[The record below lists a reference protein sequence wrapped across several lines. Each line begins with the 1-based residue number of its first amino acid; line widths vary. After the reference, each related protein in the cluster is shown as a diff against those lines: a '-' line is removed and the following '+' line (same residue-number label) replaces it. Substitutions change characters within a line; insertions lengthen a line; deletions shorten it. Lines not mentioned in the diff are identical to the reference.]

1 MSFLVSI
8 EGFDGVGKTTQAKL
22 LHNNLTKRSI
32 KSLIVREPGGTTL
45 AEKIREELNQNPSL
59 TSTTELLLFEVARS
73 DLVENVM
80 MPNLSD
86 GIIVVTDRYI
96 DSTLAYQGFG
106 RGLNLSK
113 VKQLNNISSL
123 GLLPEIT
130 FLLDMNVEDALRRV
144 SNRNED
150 PEEKQITKFEKETV
164 EFHQRVRNGFLE
176 IAKNNKAHIH
186 LADQFK
192 NHTISRKY
200 KAIVWGSPQ
209 DQMIEGYIERHKVN
223 RKKMSLNKNA
233 KGKFSKTLITLKK
246 TYKISSL
253 IECELKTGRTHQVR
267 LHMTSINYP
276 IVGDKVYGKSKIN
289 QFGKNKDSFNQFL
302 ILKNFNRH
310 ALHAYHLGFQHPKS
324 NKYIEFNSELPLD
337 MKNLLDLLVKY

>member
-22 LHNNLTKRSI
+22 LHNNLTKLSI

-45 AEKIREELNQNPSL
+45 AEKIREELNQNSSL
-59 TSTTELLLFEVARS
+59 TNTTELLLFEVARS
-73 DLVENVM
+73 DLVENVI

-130 FLLDMNVEDALRRV
+130 FLLDMNVEDALRRAT
-144 SNRNED
+144 NRNED

-176 IAKNNKAHIH
+176 IAKNNK
-186 LADQFK
+186 
-192 NHTISRKY
+192 
-200 KAIVWGSPQ
+200 
-209 DQMIEGYIERHKVN
+209 ERIIILD
-223 RKKMSLNKNA
+223 S
-233 KGKFSKTLITLKK
+233 TLGV
-246 TYKISSL
+246 
-253 IECELKTGRTHQVR
+253 EEL
-267 LHMTSINYP
+267 
-276 IVGDKVYGKSKIN
+276 SKI
-289 QFGKNKDSFNQFL
+289 
-302 ILKNFNRH
+302 I
-310 ALHAYHLGFQHPKS
+310 
-324 NKYIEFNSELPLD
+324 IEKVIEKIEN
-337 MKNLLDLLVKY
+337 

>member
-45 AEKIREELNQNPSL
+45 AEKIREELNQNSSL
-59 TSTTELLLFEVARS
+59 TNTTELLLFEVARS
-73 DLVENVM
+73 DLVENVI

-130 FLLDMNVEDALRRV
+130 FLLDMNVEDALRRTT
-144 SNRNED
+144 NRNED

-176 IAKNNKAHIH
+176 IAKNNK
-186 LADQFK
+186 
-192 NHTISRKY
+192 
-200 KAIVWGSPQ
+200 
-209 DQMIEGYIERHKVN
+209 ERIIILD
-223 RKKMSLNKNA
+223 S
-233 KGKFSKTLITLKK
+233 TLGV
-246 TYKISSL
+246 
-253 IECELKTGRTHQVR
+253 EEL
-267 LHMTSINYP
+267 
-276 IVGDKVYGKSKIN
+276 SKI
-289 QFGKNKDSFNQFL
+289 
-302 ILKNFNRH
+302 ILEKV
-310 ALHAYHLGFQHPKS
+310 
-324 NKYIEFNSELPLD
+324 IEKIEN
-337 MKNLLDLLVKY
+337 